1 MWLSLFPFL
10 KLCYNTFMDIWTSLG
25 AFAFF
30 ESERLSFRPLIFSD
44 RFDLHEIVSNPQN
57 LRFFFPST
65 KTQLETDY
73 LLVHYF
79 MKEPLGVWAILDKE
93 SSKMIGVIR
102 FEKIEVQKRTVE
114 LGYFLNASFWGRG
127 LMTEAV
133 TCLTDLALSAMGMER
148 IILIAHLENKASIR
162 VAEKSGFK
170 LVSRFKGADRYTRAM
185 RDYLRFEKEENSE

>member
-1 MWLSLFPFL
+1 
-10 KLCYNTFMDIWTSLG
+10 MDIWTSLG

-44 RFDLHEIVSNPQN
+44 RFDLHEIVSNPKN

-65 KTQLETDY
+65 KTQLETDC

-102 FEKIEVQKRTVE
+102 FEKIDVQKRTAE
-114 LGYFLNASFWGRG
+114 LGYFLNASFWERG